1 MTSQLVILGNGFDLQ
16 CGLKSR
22 YEDFFK
28 SSILNASSENSGHPA
43 IRKDCSGFWE
53 TLLFGYYIQ
62 YGDKDYKWC
71 DIEAIIKDTLLNII
85 NVEFNSAFICV
96 YNKRDPIEDA
106 RHIDD
111 EIRRYLFKYCATTL
125 YSFLTQTQD
134 FSEQKMLSCLMRNLL
149 QELKNFERRFCNYIK
164 DCIMNSRKEN
174 QLNTDYI
181 TE

>member
-85 NVEFNSAFICV
+85 NRT
-96 YNKRDPIEDA
+96 YRKKYA
-106 RHIDD
+106 R
-111 EIRRYLFKYCATTL
+111 R
-125 YSFLTQTQD
+125 
-134 FSEQKMLSCLMRNLL
+134 
-149 QELKNFERRFCNYIK
+149 
-164 DCIMNSRKEN
+164 
-174 QLNTDYI
+174 
-181 TE
+181 